1 MIGSMDSR
9 EGVTDRIAEL
19 NRLLA
24 IREDRPGFGSNVAEI
39 RVLIANAEAK
49 LAEFPEDE

>member
-9 EGVTDRIAEL
+9 EGLTARIDEL

-39 RVLIANAEAK
+39 RSLITSAEAR
-49 LAEFPEDE
+49 LAEHPEDE